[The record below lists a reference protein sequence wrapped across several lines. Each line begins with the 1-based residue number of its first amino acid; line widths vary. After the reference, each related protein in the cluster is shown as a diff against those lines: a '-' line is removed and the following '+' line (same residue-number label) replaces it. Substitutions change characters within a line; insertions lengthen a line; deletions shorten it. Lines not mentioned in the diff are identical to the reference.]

1 MASND
6 QVVTLTIDTSVFQ
19 KGLND
24 AIKQLNDFS
33 AKVKAAGDSVNTA
46 TANMKKSVDP
56 LKTAFGELG
65 TTIAA
70 IGIVSFVESVV
81 EGGAAISRLAES
93 TNMSTQGVLEMSR
106 AMASVGKDTNNLAT
120 AMGFLEKSAE
130 NANNGNLKLRAD
142 FAALGMSMEDL
153 HKLSPEEVFAAV
165 VKGLAGMED
174 PALRARV
181 AYDLLSRQM
190 KGVDFKALNAQMEEN
205 KGTMADAAEGA
216 DAAQKAFAAWNVFIG
231 DVKNQ
236 MLTLLTPILNL
247 VTYITNLADEFGLAK
262 LAGDALIGV
271 FLGITGL
278 AMWKVFAQIASA
290 VAGLALSMGALLIEF
305 APIIAG
311 FVAIAAAAATA
322 YAVYQKITGQVDTF
336 TDGYKKLGTEIG
348 GTVSAGWD
356 KLTKLVNGNTDA
368 INKNKDA
375 SKVGMVQG
383 PTLDPN
389 AGAVQSLKNQYE
401 MMKLTNDEAKKKL
414 ELEIELV
421 GASESSRAAEL
432 ANFENE
438 RKHLMETQKLDGEI
452 AKLRE
457 EERNKEGANHGEE
470 IAVLNQMKSLEN
482 QRYNSFKE
490 QNSELVQAKE
500 IEKERLNYL
509 ELYNK
514 VQDDIKE
521 LDRQT
526 TQSTMTDNQKKIAE
540 IQKWADA
547 QTAAYAKIRQAE
559 LGSGADV
566 SQDKMYQDR
575 IKAIQEFTQ
584 QEQAATQKSI
594 DASRSWSNEWQKSI
608 NQYVEDAHNGAT
620 EAKKLFD
627 DATKGMEDVIVNF
640 AKTGKLSFDQLLTQ
654 IAEDIL
660 RSQIKQLFA
669 NLFSTNGLTSGGGG
683 SSSLF
688 AGVGKLL
695 GFAEGGTIP
704 TNGPVLVG
712 EKGPELLSG
721 AGGMTVTPNSEINNA
736 STTHVTYNINAVDSR
751 SFQQMVAQDPSFI
764 YAVTLRGQNMIPG
777 GGFR

>member
-19 KGLND
+19 KGLDD

-81 EGGAAISRLAES
+81 EGGAKLSRLAES
-93 TNMSTQGVLEMSR
+93 TNMTTQGVLEMSR
-106 AMASVGKDTNNLAT
+106 AMAMVGKDTDKLTT

-142 FAALGMSMEDL
+142 FAALGISMEDL
-153 HKLSPEEVFAAV
+153 HKQSPEEVFANV

-190 KGVDFKALNAQMEEN
+190 KGVDFKALNDQMEKN

-236 MLTLLTPILNL
+236 MLTLLAPILKL
-247 VTYITNLADEFGLAK
+247 VSYITNLADEFGLAK

-311 FVAIAAAAATA
+311 FAAIAAAAATA
-322 YAVYQKITGQVDTF
+322 YAVYQKITGQVDTV

-348 GTVSAGWD
+348 DTVSAGWD

-375 SKVGMVQG
+375 SKIGMVQG

-389 AGAVQSLKNQYE
+389 AGAVQGLKNQYE
-401 MMKLTNDEAKKKL
+401 IMKLTNDEAKKKL
-414 ELEIELV
+414 ELEIKLV

-452 AKLRE
+452 AKLRA
-457 EERNKEGANHGEE
+457 EERNKEGADHGQE
-470 IAVLNQMKSLEN
+470 IAVLNQMKTLEN

-490 QNSELVQAKE
+490 QNSELVRAKE
-500 IEKERLNYL
+500 IEKERLSYL

-514 VQDDIKE
+514 VQGDIKE

-526 TQSTMTDNQKKIAE
+526 TESTMTDNQKKIAE

-559 LGSGADV
+559 LGSKADV

-584 QEQAATQKSI
+584 KEQVATQTSI

-654 IAEDIL
+654 IAEDL
-660 RSQIKQLFA
+660 VRSQVKQLFA
-669 NLFSTNGLTSGGGG
+669 GLFSSTGLPSVGGG

-712 EKGPELLSG
+712 EGGPEIISG
-721 AGGMTVTPNSEINNA
+721 AAGKTVTPNSEINNA

-751 SFQQMVAQDPSFI
+751 SFQQMIAQDPSFI
-764 YAVTLRGQNMIPG
+764 YAVTVRGQNMIPG
-777 GGFR
+777 GGR

>member
-19 KGLND
+19 KGLDD

-153 HKLSPEEVFAAV
+153 HKQSPEEVFANV

-205 KGTMADAAEGA
+205 KGTMSDAAEGA

-236 MLTLLTPILNL
+236 MLALLAPILQL

-278 AMWKVFAQIASA
+278 AMWTVFAQIASA

-311 FVAIAAAAATA
+311 FAAVAAAAATA
-322 YAVYQKITGQVDTF
+322 YAVYQKITGQVDTV

-348 GTVSAGWD
+348 GTVSASWD
-356 KLTKLVNGNTDA
+356 KLTELVNGNTDA

-401 MMKLTNDEAKKKL
+401 MMKLVNDEAKKKL

-438 RKHLMETQKLDGEI
+438 RKHLMETQKLDGDI

-470 IAVLNQMKSLEN
+470 IAVLNQMKTLEN
-482 QRYNSFKE
+482 QRYDSFKE

-514 VQDDIKE
+514 VQGDIKE

-526 TQSTMTDNQKKIAE
+526 TESTMTDNQKKIAE

-608 NQYVEDAHNGAT
+608 NQYVEDAQNGAT

-640 AKTGKLSFDQLLTQ
+640 AKTGKLSFDQLLQ
-654 IAEDIL
+654 SIAEDIL

-669 NLFSTNGLTSGGGG
+669 NLFSTNGLTSGGG